1 MVLVKGV
8 MLKNT
13 EGIAPFLEK
22 QEHTQLVN
30 AKYALCETLVLHS
43 VEQALKAF
51 RNRENIAGNGGLEF
65 LLRLAGERQI
75 SRALEMLGAKKGVKS
90 YVFVSWNK
98 DAGDVYKAF
107 KKQFKPV
114 EKPFPKTVSREKLL
128 DAMEKSATF
137 WLGA

>member
-8 MLKNT
+8 MLKST

-51 RNRENIAGNGGLEF
+51 RNRENISNKESLEF

-75 SRALEMLGAKKGVKS
+75 NKALALLGVKKGVKS
-90 YVFVSWNK
+90 YVFVSWESR
-98 DAGDVYKAF
+98 AGTVYRDF
-107 KKQFKPV
+107 KKQFKPA
-114 EKPFPKTVSREKLL
+114 EKPFPKTVSRDKLL
-128 DAMEKSATF
+128 DAMERSATF